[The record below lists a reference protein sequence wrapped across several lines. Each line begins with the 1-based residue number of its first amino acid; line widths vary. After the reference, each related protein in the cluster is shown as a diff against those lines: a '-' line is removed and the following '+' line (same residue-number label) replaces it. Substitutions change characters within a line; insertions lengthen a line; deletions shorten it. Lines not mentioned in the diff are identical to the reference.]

1 MKPLRVALVDD
12 HRLVGRSLR
21 AFLESFPDMQVTGVA
36 SSGEELLQHLD
47 EWNPEIVVQD
57 LLMPGGM
64 DGIETTQRILQRR
77 PDIRVIAL
85 TASIDEARMMGI
97 LRVGATGYLRKN
109 TEPEMLVAAI
119 RSVARGN
126 TFIDPSVSNRT
137 ILTEEALTPRELD
150 VLQHLALGRSN
161 QEIGEALHISNETVK
176 THVGNVLSK
185 LGVENRSQA
194 IVQALKRRLVR
205 LEDLP

>member
-1 MKPLRVALVDD
+1 MKPIRIALVDD
-12 HRLVGRSLR
+12 HRLVARSLR

-36 SSGEELLQHLD
+36 SSGEELLQLLD

-57 LLMPGGM
+57 LLMPGGL
-64 DGIETTQRILQRR
+64 DGIETTERILQRR

-85 TASIDEARMMGI
+85 TASIDEARMMGV
-97 LRVGATGYLRKN
+97 LRAGATGYMRKD

-119 RSVARGN
+119 RSVAHGN
-126 TFIDPSVSNRT
+126 TFIDPSVSNRRIMSEET
-137 ILTEEALTPRELD
+137 LTSRELD
-150 VLQHLALGRSN
+150 VLRHLALGRSN
-161 QEIGEALHISNETVK
+161 QEIGVALHISNETVK
-176 THVGNVLSK
+176 THVGNLFSK
-185 LGVENRSQA
+185 LQVENRSQA

>member
-1 MKPLRVALVDD
+1 MKPIRIALVDD
-12 HRLVGRSLR
+12 HRLVARSLR
-21 AFLESFPDMQVTGVA
+21 AFLESFSDMQVTGVA
-36 SSGEELLQHLD
+36 SSGEELLHHLD
-47 EWNPEIVVQD
+47 EWNPDIVVQD
-57 LLMPGGM
+57 LLMPGGL

-97 LRVGATGYLRKN
+97 LRAGATGYIRKN

-119 RSVARGN
+119 RSVAHGN

-137 ILTEEALTPRELD
+137 ITSEDTLTSRELD
-150 VLQHLALGRSN
+150 VLRHLALGRSN

-185 LGVENRSQA
+185 LQVENRSQA